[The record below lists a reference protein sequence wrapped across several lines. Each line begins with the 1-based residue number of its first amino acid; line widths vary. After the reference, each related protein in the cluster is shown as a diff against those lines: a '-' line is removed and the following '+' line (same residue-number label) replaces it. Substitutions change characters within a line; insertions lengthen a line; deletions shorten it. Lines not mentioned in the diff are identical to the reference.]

1 MIIGTGEERR
11 TSFSLVILK
20 EDVMKATRAVAVL
33 VVTLFC
39 VALFAG
45 MAIAAEKMEGKGKI
59 KDYDL
64 NKKTVVVTI
73 DGKDTTFVVEHE
85 GALKKLGDR
94 LEKGDEVKVKY
105 TNDGGKNVIKSF
117 NDLKGTKPGC

>member
-1 MIIGTGEERR
+1 
-11 TSFSLVILK
+11 
-20 EDVMKATRAVAVL
+20 MKAVRATAVL

-45 MAIAAEKMEGKGKI
+45 VALAEKMEAKGKI

-73 DGKDTTFVVEHE
+73 DGKDMTFVVEHE

-105 TNDGGKNVIKSF
+105 TNEGGKNVIKSF